1 MNHEEVVSVR
11 LSDLCR
17 IADGVGAMI
26 HDLDNGKI
34 KYLRIE
40 LADIHDVIEM
50 WVADEAVLGGGC
62 HEHRCRPCRESEDVF
77 WHQLEEPR

>member
-1 MNHEEVVSVR
+1 MNEEKLVSVR
-11 LSDLCR
+11 LEDLCR
-17 IADGVGAMI
+17 VADAVGAMI
-26 HDLDNGKI
+26 HDLDNGKT

-40 LADIHDVIEM
+40 LADIHDVIEK

-62 HEHRCRPCRESEDVF
+62 HEHRCRLCREAGKVF